1 MKCVQL
7 VFSPTGGTKK
17 VSEAITGAW
26 GGAVETVDLTN
37 AALDFSGIEFRKEDL
52 VLISVPSFG
61 GRVPG
66 LAAERIGMVHGNGAC
81 CVLVCV
87 YGNRAY
93 EDTLVELSDIAG
105 KGGVRVLS
113 AVAAVAEHSI
123 MHQYA
128 AGRPDSKDI
137 QQLRDISGKIL
148 EKFRQAADTFPLVV
162 LPGNRPYKKSGGAMM
177 VPKAGKKCVGC
188 GLCASECP
196 AQAISRDSLKTADAK
211 KCISCMRCVE
221 KCPHGARS
229 INQAMVSAAALV
241 IKKACSV
248 PKECELFL

>member
-37 AALDFSGIEFRKEDL
+37 AALDFSGIEFQKEDL

-105 KGGVRVLS
+105 KGGFRVLS

-123 MHQYA
+123 MQP
-128 AGRPDSKDI
+128 AGRTARIYSSCAIFPGKSW
-137 QQLRDISGKIL
+137 RSSGRRLIHS
-148 EKFRQAADTFPLVV
+148 RWWCFPGTVRIK
-162 LPGNRPYKKSGGAMM
+162 NR
-177 VPKAGKKCVGC
+177 AG
-188 GLCASECP
+188 
-196 AQAISRDSLKTADAK
+196 Q
-211 KCISCMRCVE
+211 
-221 KCPHGARS
+221 
-229 INQAMVSAAALV
+229 
-241 IKKACSV
+241 
-248 PKECELFL
+248 